1 MKKSVKKAI
10 IPAAGLGTRFLPA
23 TKSQPKEML
32 PIVDK
37 PTLQYIIEEAVNSGI
52 EEILIVTG
60 RNKKSIEDHF
70 DRSIELELELEQK
83 GKVEMLEMV
92 KEISNM
98 VDIHFIRQ
106 KEPKGLGHAI
116 NCAKSFVG
124 NEPFAVLLGDDI
136 VDNETPCLA
145 QLINTY
151 NEYKT
156 SIIGVQEVQKE
167 NTDKYG
173 ILDVKC
179 IEDRVYKVKDMVEK
193 PKVEDAP
200 SNIAILG
207 RYIITP
213 TIFEILE
220 NQKPGKGGEIQLTDA
235 LKTLSEQE
243 AIYAY
248 NFEGKRYDVGDK
260 LGFLQATVDFALKK
274 ECLGKE
280 FMDFLKM
287 TVDQNEEDN
296 REIFDEFE
304 IVNKVAATI
313 D

>member
-1 MKKSVKKAI
+1 MKQRVRKAI

-37 PTLQYIIEEAVNSGI
+37 PTLQYIIEEAIASGI

-70 DRSIELELELEQK
+70 DRSVELELELEQK
-83 GKVEMLEMV
+83 GKTAMLEMV
-92 KEISNM
+92 QDISNM
-98 VDIHFIRQ
+98 VNIHYIRQ

-116 NCAKSFVG
+116 HCAKSFIG

-136 VDNETPCLA
+136 VDAETPCLKQMIDA
-145 QLINTY
+145 Y
-151 NEYKT
+151 DEYKT
-156 SIIGVQEVQKE
+156 SILGVQEVAKE
-167 NTDKYG
+167 NVDKYG
-173 ILDVKC
+173 ILDVKY

-193 PKVEDAP
+193 PSVEDAP

-213 TIFEILE
+213 EIFNILE
-220 NQKPGKGGEIQLTDA
+220 NQEAGKGGEIQLTDA
-235 LKTLSEQE
+235 LQTLATKE

-248 NFEGKRYDVGDK
+248 NFEGRRYDVGDK
-260 LGFLQATVDFALKK
+260 LGFLEATVDFALKRP
-274 ECLGKE
+274 ELRDD
-280 FMDFLKM
+280 FMAFLESKS
-287 TVDQNEEDN
+287 TH
-296 REIFDEFE
+296 
-304 IVNKVAATI
+304 IV
-313 D
+313 